1 MASKRLSLML
11 EESGEEEDHADMLLL
26 HDDEGVGEHDPQLQ
40 CIERRSAKRCKL
52 YGKAAKP
59 SSLESPLQRMLQR
72 QISVSSCTLSP
83 ITELTHNMRNT
94 LLDANNGTP
103 KSSTMRSFNSV
114 NSVSSYDSG
123 NSLDDEY
130 MAMFELEALDECPL
144 DKLPGDLDALITGQL
159 KTPEVET
166 TNNSSSSSFALST
179 RSVRRC
185 LSMTQ
190 QEPLDM
196 TPFRHNSVA
205 SVAKPEKQKK
215 ATWQQPQERQLR
227 KSMSMDNVDILNALG
242 DEPELIGDL
251 SKPCALPVL
260 LQDVRHRDLKNISCK
275 TLARLLRGEFAE
287 LASRFKIIDCRYP
300 YEFDGGHIRGAFN
313 LYTREQ
319 IKEAFPASKEQQAT
333 PEKEDERNIYVFHC
347 EFSSERG
354 PKLLRFLR
362 KTDRSLHTHN
372 YPTLDYPELYLLHNG
387 YKEFYSCYADLCEPC
402 NYVPMLAPAHNEEYR
417 LFRAKTKSWQCG
429 DSEGG
434 GDSGIGGVGGG
445 GSGTAYGGGGSLG
458 SSHAS
463 APSRSRTLV
472 KSRSRLHY
480 AE

>member
-11 EESGEEEDHADMLLL
+11 EESGEEEEHADMLLL
-26 HDDEGVGEHDPQLQ
+26 HGDEGVEEHDPQLQ

-83 ITELTHNMRNT
+83 ITELSHNMRNT

-130 MAMFELEALDECPL
+130 MAMFELEAVDECPL
-144 DKLPGDLDALITGQL
+144 DKLPGDLDALISGQL

-166 TNNSSSSSFALST
+166 TNNSSSSSFSLST

-196 TPFRHNSVA
+196 TPLRHNSVA
-205 SVAKPEKQKK
+205 SVAKPEPQKK
-215 ATWQQPQERQLR
+215 AMQQQPQERQLR
-227 KSMSMDNVDILNALG
+227 KSMSMNNVDILNALG

-260 LQDVRHRDLKNISCK
+260 LQGVRHRDLKNISCE
-275 TLARLLRGEFAE
+275 TLARLLRGEFAK
-287 LASRFKIIDCRYP
+287 LGGRFKIIDCRYP
-300 YEFDGGHIRGAFN
+300 YEFDGGHIRGALN
-313 LYTREQ
+313 LYTRQQ
-319 IKEAFPASKEQQAT
+319 IKEAFPGSTDQQAT
-333 PEKEDERNIYVFHC
+333 SEKEEERNIYVFHC

-362 KTDRSLHTHN
+362 NNDRSLHTHN

-417 LFRAKTKSWQCG
+417 LFRGKTKSWQCS

-434 GDSGIGGVGGG
+434 GDSGIGGGGG
-445 GSGTAYGGGGSLG
+445 GSGTAEGGGGSLG
-458 SSHAS
+458 SSHGS

-472 KSRSRLHY
+472 KSRSRLLY